1 MGLPV
6 GEPSVQE
13 DIRMKLYDWPNS
25 YNSKKIRA
33 VAFETDT
40 RLELVPVD
48 MTKGEHKTPQFLAK
62 NPNGKVPV
70 LEDGS
75 FTVWESNAIICYLAA
90 QDPSRRLLPQDPKKR
105 SQVDRWMFWQTAHLS
120 PSVGKISYERLW
132 KARMGQGASDESVV
146 AQAMPEVERYLGVL
160 DSWLGQKQ
168 WVADEL
174 SVADFALGSVLSI
187 RHDIQLDISKYKNVL
202 AWLERLENRSSW
214 KAALS
219 PV

>member
-1 MGLPV
+1 
-6 GEPSVQE
+6 
-13 DIRMKLYDWPNS
+13 MKLYDWPNS

-90 QDPSRRLLPQDPKKR
+90 QDSSRRLLPQDPKRR

-120 PSVGKISYERLW
+120 PSIGKISYERLW

-160 DSWLGQKQ
+160 DSWLHPS
-168 WVADEL
+168 A
-174 SVADFALGSVLSI
+174 
-187 RHDIQLDISKYKNVL
+187 R
-202 AWLERLENRSSW
+202 
-214 KAALS
+214 S
-219 PV
+219 PVESRPRS